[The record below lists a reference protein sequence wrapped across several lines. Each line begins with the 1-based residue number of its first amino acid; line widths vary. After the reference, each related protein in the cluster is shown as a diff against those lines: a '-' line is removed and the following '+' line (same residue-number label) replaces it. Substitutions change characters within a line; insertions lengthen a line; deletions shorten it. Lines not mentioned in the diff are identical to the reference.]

1 MWLAQAKMKYF
12 FCVICKVKLIW
23 KIGEKKKN
31 FILNVG
37 QTQLGPLFGIEIERT
52 YPYTLVAKAMTYNFL
67 QKSKIHTKKVEILK
81 CLLKNFFGFS
91 REIFQAEKENE
102 SVNKNSWPKARL

>member
-52 YPYTLVAKAMTYNFL
+52 YPYTLVAKAMAFNFL
-67 QKSKIHTKKVEILK
+67 QKSKIQTTKVEILK
-81 CLLKNFFGFS
+81 CLLKNFLDL
-91 REIFQAEKENE
+91 REKFFKWKKKTRA
-102 SVNKNSWPKARL
+102 